1 MFPTLLEVMEEFD
14 SYSVRADSLNDRSF
28 TTYHGKQF
36 TEDSLR
42 ALFLSYYKSG
52 SYSHEEAISEFNS
65 LPLAA

>member
-1 MFPTLLEVMEEFD
+1 MFPTLLEMMEEID
-14 SYSVRADSLNDRSF
+14 SYSARAKALNDMGF

-36 TEDSLR
+36 SEDSLR

-52 SYSHEEAISEFNS
+52 SYSHKEAIAEYNS